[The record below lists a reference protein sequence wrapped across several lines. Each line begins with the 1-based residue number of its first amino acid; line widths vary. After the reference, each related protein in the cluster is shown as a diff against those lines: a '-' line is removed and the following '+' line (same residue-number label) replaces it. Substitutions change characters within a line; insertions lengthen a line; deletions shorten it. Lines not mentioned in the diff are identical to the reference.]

1 MIHAVRVLRAAALV
15 ELRYLAV
22 NRFMLFCVVVQP
34 FFVALTTMFM
44 LRRGAA
50 FDPTYV
56 VVGATLTGMWSL
68 VLFNAN
74 WAIGGERWQ
83 GTLELTVGAPTP
95 VMLVIAGKM
104 LGTTLLSFVSMVVCY
119 VVGAWLFGYSLR
131 IADPVGFVLSAAL
144 TLGGLWASAMI
155 IAPLGILWRWV
166 GQILNIFE
174 YPVYMLA
181 GFLFPV
187 FLLPAWSTAASWVLP
202 PFWAATAL
210 HGSSSGTLRGGDLLA
225 LWLMLVLTS
234 VAVTLIARPIFR
246 LILRRAIAE
255 GTLALS

>member
-1 MIHAVRVLRAAALV
+1 MIHPLRVIRAAALV

-22 NRFMLFCVVVQP
+22 NRFMLFCLLVQP
-34 FFVALTTMFM
+34 FFVAVTTMFM
-44 LRRGAA
+44 LRRGSQ

-56 VVGATLTGMWSL
+56 VVGAGLTGVWSL
-68 VLFNAN
+68 VLFNSN

-83 GTLELTVGAPTP
+83 GTLEVTVGTPTS

-104 LGTTLLSFVSMVVCY
+104 LGTTLLSFASMVVCY
-119 VVGAWLFGYSLR
+119 VVGAWLFGYTLR
-131 IADPVGFVLSAAL
+131 VENPPAFLLSVLL
-144 TLGGLWASAMI
+144 GLGGMWASAML

-166 GQILNIFE
+166 GQIVNVFE
-174 YPVYMLA
+174 YPVYMLG

-187 FLLPAWSTAASWVLP
+187 LLLPAWSTPASWALP

-210 HGSSSGTLRGGDLLA
+210 HASSAGTAGGAGLTAVWAMLALTSIGATLLA
-225 LWLMLVLTS
+225 
-234 VAVTLIARPIFR
+234 RPLFR
-246 LILRRAIAE
+246 LILRRATAQ